1 MADVNKLKPFI
12 LKWEGKFVNDPVD
25 GGGATNMGVTLATW
39 RAVGYD
45 KDGDGDIDVDDLKLI
60 TEDDAVN
67 RVLKPHFWDKWQGDN
82 IKNQSIANICV
93 DWAWGS
99 GTRTSIKAVQR
110 ILGVTVDGVCGK
122 QTLTTL
128 NNANQRILFNRIL
141 SARIAFFDSIVR
153 RKPSQKKFIKGW
165 KNRVN
170 SITFKE

>member
-1 MADVNKLKPFI
+1 
-12 LKWEGKFVNDPVD
+12 VNDPD
-25 GGGATNMGVTLATW
+25 DSGGATNMGVTLATW

-60 TEDDAVN
+60 TADDAVN
-67 RVLKPHFWDKWQGDN
+67 RVMKPHFWDKWQGDN

-110 ILGVTVDGVCGK
+110 ILGVTADGICGQK
-122 QTLTTL
+122 TLSAL
-128 NNANQRILFNRIL
+128 NSANQRLLFYRIKA
-141 SARIAFFDSIVR
+141 SRIAFFDDIVR

-170 SITFKE
+170 SITFEE